1 MTGFKTTASRAS
13 RRHQMVRAA
22 FFPSRANLGRR
33 VAVGAAWQFG
43 LVAMRI
49 VLTIASTAVLAR
61 LLTPTD
67 YGLNGMSAVV
77 IEIAALLTNLGFGP
91 ILTQKPKLTRLDL
104 DSAFWVSIGIG
115 CGLTLLIFALSYPAA
130 LFFGQ
135 PELVPILCVASL
147 SFIIQEAGVVPGAVF
162 NRLLRFKE
170 EVLIQLAGMVL
181 RISLA
186 IYLAWA
192 GAGYWSLVLAPLISS
207 ALATAFSLW
216 YVGYTPRLKFN
227 RNFIAHN
234 WRASGS
240 YLGGGLLTHL
250 LANFDYMVVG
260 RRFGPEQLG
269 FYQTAFTLPD
279 ELRSRFAGP
288 LQRVLM
294 PAYALLQSD
303 TPAFRRSFLQ
313 SIKLFAAI
321 MFPLGLG
328 MAATADHI
336 VPLLYGEQWLPVIPI
351 LQVLALT
358 GALRAVMSLVGSIYS
373 AKGVPQLS
381 FKIQLWMTPPSLC
394 LIYAGSFFGVIG
406 VAWGVA
412 FAQLCGLVGAAVAMK
427 LLDASLLDFLRA
439 ISSSVIAAVLMF
451 LTLRSPLLSAG
462 IADLSLVSRLALTVM
477 LGAMVYL
484 TLWSLMERNL
494 VLQLYAKSRKIDRS
508 PSSAV

>member
-1 MTGFKTTASRAS
+1 
-13 RRHQMVRAA
+13 MVRAA

-186 IYLAWA
+186 IALAWA
-192 GAGYWSLVLAPLISS
+192 GAGYWSLVVAPLIAS
-207 ALATAFSLW
+207 ALSTAFSLW
-216 YVGYTPRLKFN
+216 FIGYIPRLKFS
-227 RNFIAHN
+227 RNFVNRN

-240 YLGGGLLTHL
+240 YLGGGMLNHL

-269 FYQTAFTLPD
+269 FYQTAFSLPD

-294 PAYALLQSD
+294 PAYALIQSD

-313 SIKLFAAI
+313 SVKLFAAV

-336 VPLLYGEQWLPVIPI
+336 VPLLYGDQWLPVIPI

-358 GALRAVMSLVGSIYS
+358 GALRAVLSLFGSVFA

-381 FKIQLWMTPPSLC
+381 FKIQLWMTPPVLG
-394 LIYAGSFFGVIG
+394 LIFAGSFYGVIG

-412 FAQLCGLVGAAVAMK
+412 LAQLSGLVGAAIAMR
-427 LLDASLLDFLRA
+427 LLEGSLLDFLRA
-439 ISSSVIAAVLMF
+439 IASSVVAAGLMF
-451 LTLRSPLLSAG
+451 LALASTIFTNAIG
-462 IADLSLVSRLALTVM
+462 DLSLANRLALMIAVGAAVYVM
-477 LGAMVYL
+477 AWAMIERRL
-484 TLWSLMERNL
+484 LM
-494 VLQLYAKSRKIDRS
+494 QLYSRLRKIEERK
-508 PSSAV
+508 PETI